1 MKLAQYLILSIFLII
16 LPQVIFGESGNS
28 ESYSDEEI
36 RQINYILIIKK
47 ACDLHVPDYY
57 FNTIKNYT
65 SWREK
70 HSSVIQEIENGPAY
84 SNELEK
90 FKNNLKIMTAQ
101 QINKIL
107 EGCNVIADRLNESNR
122 VEPK

>member
-70 HSSVIQEIENGPAY
+70 HSSVIQEIENGTAY
-84 SNELEK
+84 ANELEK